1 MRAILQLKPLLTI
14 HLNAKSQSSLKN
26 KITLKNKLNHARII
40 LEFIPSLIYFLIQK
54 VSVLKHLAPLIHIPF
69 KALWLG
75 TALSM
80 FLSLNLNAEEN
91 PTKTEPKSAKGVKNK
106 PKSPVTKVM
115 MTNCDNI
122 KDFNAKQKEVLKAAY
137 QFGSKENLGYEMA
150 GIAWKES
157 CAGTY
162 KINFSDPSAGIYHA
176 YIPSVLKSYGHNNSP
191 FLRNV
196 MGELLIKDDAFAS
209 EVALKELLY
218 WKTRYHDNLKD
229 MIKSYNKG
237 SRWEKNEKANAD
249 AEKYYEEIQDKIR
262 RLKESKIFDSQSSN
276 DQELQKSANSN
287 LDLDP
292 IGNAMPQTLA
302 KTETKETQIEET
314 QTQKS
319 QEMKEAA
326 SEQAIKKPLEKE
338 KDKPMYFAQINSS
351 ADFAPAKKSPKKPAK
366 ASPKRS
372 SKNNISVKNN
382 TKTAS
387 KSKEVCKNCSPG
399 QRNAILANHITLM
412 QEL

>member
-1 MRAILQLKPLLTI
+1 M
-14 HLNAKSQSSLKN
+14 
-26 KITLKNKLNHARII
+26 
-40 LEFIPSLIYFLIQK
+40 
-54 VSVLKHLAPLIHIPF
+54 KHLTPLTHTIF
-69 KALWLG
+69 KALLLG
-75 TALSM
+75 TALSAS
-80 FLSLNLNAEEN
+80 LSLIAAEN

-137 QFGSKENLGYEMA
+137 RFGSKENLGYEMA

-157 CAGTY
+157 CAGVY
-162 KINFSDPSAGIYHA
+162 KINFSDPSAGVYHS

-237 SRWEKNEKANAD
+237 SRWERSEKSNAE
-249 AEKYYEEIQDKIR
+249 AEKYYEEIQDRIR
-262 RLKESKIFDSQSSN
+262 RLKESKIFDSQSNN

-292 IGNAMPQTLA
+292 IGNTMPQTLA
-302 KTETKETQIEET
+302 AQKSQIEKSQTEKT
-314 QTQKS
+314 QTEKS
-319 QEMKEAA
+319 QEMKEAT
-326 SEQAIKKPLEKE
+326 SEQTKSKPEKA
-338 KDKPMYFAQINSS
+338 KDKPMYLAQINST
-351 ADFAPAKKSPKKPAK
+351 DFTPAKKSPKKPAK
-366 ASPKRS
+366 VSQKRSPKKD
-372 SKNNISVKNN
+372 KNNVKSN

-387 KSKEVCKNCSPG
+387 KKQEVCKNCSPG
-399 QRNAILANHITLM
+399 QRNAILANRITLM

>member
-1 MRAILQLKPLLTI
+1 M
-14 HLNAKSQSSLKN
+14 
-26 KITLKNKLNHARII
+26 
-40 LEFIPSLIYFLIQK
+40 
-54 VSVLKHLAPLIHIPF
+54 KHLTPLTHTLF

-75 TALSM
+75 VALSTS
-80 FLSLNLNAEEN
+80 LSLAAAES
-91 PTKTEPKSAKGVKNK
+91 PTKTEPKPAKGVKNK

-115 MTNCDNI
+115 MTNCDNL

-157 CAGTY
+157 CAGVY
-162 KINFSDPSAGIYHA
+162 KINFSDPSAGVYHS
-176 YIPSVLKSYGHNNSP
+176 YIPSVLKSYGHNDSP

-237 SRWEKNEKANAD
+237 SRWEKNEKSNAD
-249 AEKYYEEIQDKIR
+249 AEKYYEEIQDRIR

-302 KTETKETQIEET
+302 AQKSQIEKSQIEET
-314 QTQKS
+314 QAEKS
-319 QEMKEAA
+319 QEMKEAT
-326 SEQAIKKPLEKE
+326 SEQTANKPEKA
-338 KDKPMYFAQINSS
+338 KDKPMYLAQINST
-351 ADFAPAKKSPKKPAK
+351 DFTPAKKSSKKPAK

-372 SKNNISVKNN
+372 SKNNINN
-382 TKTAS
+382 IKSHTKTAS

>member
-1 MRAILQLKPLLTI
+1 M
-14 HLNAKSQSSLKN
+14 
-26 KITLKNKLNHARII
+26 
-40 LEFIPSLIYFLIQK
+40 
-54 VSVLKHLAPLIHIPF
+54 KHLTPLTHTLF

-75 TALSM
+75 VVLSAS
-80 FLSLNLNAEEN
+80 LSLVAAEN
-91 PTKTEPKSAKGVKNK
+91 PTKTDPKPAKGVKNK

-115 MTNCDNI
+115 MTNCDNL

-157 CAGTY
+157 CAGVY
-162 KINFSDPSAGIYHA
+162 KINFSDPSAGVYHS
-176 YIPSVLKSYGHNNSP
+176 YIPSVLKSYGHNDSP

-237 SRWEKNEKANAD
+237 SRWEKNEKSNAD
-249 AEKYYEEIQDKIR
+249 AEKYYEEIQDRIR

-302 KTETKETQIEET
+302 AQKSQIEET
-314 QTQKS
+314 QAEKS
-319 QEMKEAA
+319 QEMKETT
-326 SEQAIKKPLEKE
+326 SEQTTNKPEKA
-338 KDKPMYFAQINSS
+338 KDKPMYLAQISS
-351 ADFAPAKKSPKKPAK
+351 TDFTPAKKSPKKPAK

-387 KSKEVCKNCSPG
+387 KKQEVCKNCSPG

>member
-1 MRAILQLKPLLTI
+1 M
-14 HLNAKSQSSLKN
+14 
-26 KITLKNKLNHARII
+26 
-40 LEFIPSLIYFLIQK
+40 
-54 VSVLKHLAPLIHIPF
+54 KHLTPLTHTLF

-75 TALSM
+75 VALSAS
-80 FLSLNLNAEEN
+80 LSLVAAES
-91 PTKTEPKSAKGVKNK
+91 PTKTEPKPTKGVKNK

-115 MTNCDNI
+115 MTNCDNL
-122 KDFNAKQKEVLKAAY
+122 KDFNAKQKEVLKSAY

-157 CAGTY
+157 CAGVY
-162 KINFSDPSAGIYHA
+162 KINFSDPSAGVYHS
-176 YIPSVLKSYGHNNSP
+176 YIPSVLKSYGHNDSP

-249 AEKYYEEIQDKIR
+249 AEKYYEEIQDRIR

-302 KTETKETQIEET
+302 KTETKETQIEKT
-314 QTQKS
+314 QTQKP
-319 QEMKEAA
+319 QEMKEVA
-326 SEQAIKKPLEKE
+326 SERAIKKPLEKA
-338 KDKPMYFAQINSS
+338 KDKPMYLAQISS
-351 ADFAPAKKSPKKPAK
+351 TDFTPAKKSPKKPAK
-366 ASPKRS
+366 ASPKHS

-387 KSKEVCKNCSPG
+387 KKQEVCKNCSPG

>member
-1 MRAILQLKPLLTI
+1 M
-14 HLNAKSQSSLKN
+14 
-26 KITLKNKLNHARII
+26 
-40 LEFIPSLIYFLIQK
+40 
-54 VSVLKHLAPLIHIPF
+54 KHLTPLTHTLF

-75 TALSM
+75 VALSAS
-80 FLSLNLNAEEN
+80 LSLVAAES
-91 PTKTEPKSAKGVKNK
+91 PTKTEPKPAKGVKNK

-157 CAGTY
+157 CAGVY
-162 KINFSDPSAGIYHA
+162 KINFSDPSAGVYHS
-176 YIPSVLKSYGHNNSP
+176 YIPSVLKSYGHNDSP

-237 SRWEKNEKANAD
+237 SRWERSEKSNAE
-249 AEKYYEEIQDKIR
+249 AEKYYEEIQDRIR

-302 KTETKETQIEET
+302 AQKSQIEKSQIEET
-314 QTQKS
+314 QAEKPR
-319 QEMKEAA
+319 EMKEAT
-326 SEQAIKKPLEKE
+326 SEQITNKPEKA
-338 KDKPMYFAQINSS
+338 KDKPMYLAQINS
-351 ADFAPAKKSPKKPAK
+351 ADFTPAKKSPKKPAK
-366 ASPKRS
+366 ASPKRF
-372 SKNNISVKNN
+372 SKNNISVKSN

-387 KSKEVCKNCSPG
+387 KKQEVCKNCSPG
-399 QRNAILANHITLM
+399 QRNAILANRITLM

>member
-1 MRAILQLKPLLTI
+1 M
-14 HLNAKSQSSLKN
+14 
-26 KITLKNKLNHARII
+26 
-40 LEFIPSLIYFLIQK
+40 
-54 VSVLKHLAPLIHIPF
+54 KHLTPLTHTIF
-69 KALWLG
+69 KALLLG
-75 TALSM
+75 TALSAS
-80 FLSLNLNAEEN
+80 LSLVAAES
-91 PTKTEPKSAKGVKNK
+91 PTKTEPKPAKGVKNK

-122 KDFNAKQKEVLKAAY
+122 KDFNTKQKEVLKFAY

-157 CAGTY
+157 CAGVY
-162 KINFSDPSAGIYHA
+162 KINFSDPSAGVYHS
-176 YIPSVLKSYGHNNSP
+176 YIPSVLKSYGHNDSP

-237 SRWEKNEKANAD
+237 SRWEKNEKSNAD
-249 AEKYYEEIQDKIR
+249 AEKYYEEIQDRIR
-262 RLKESKIFDSQSSN
+262 RLKKSKIFDSQSSN

-302 KTETKETQIEET
+302 QTETKKTQIEKT
-314 QTQKS
+314 QAEKP
-319 QEMKEAA
+319 QEMKEAT
-326 SEQAIKKPLEKE
+326 SKQITNKLEKA
-338 KDKPMYFAQINSS
+338 KDKPMYLAQISS
-351 ADFAPAKKSPKKPAK
+351 ADFTPAKKSPKKPAK
-366 ASPKRS
+366 VSPKRS
-372 SKNNISVKNN
+372 SKNNTKSHA
-382 TKTAS
+382 KTAS
-387 KSKEVCKNCSPG
+387 KNSKKQEVCKNCSPG

>member
-1 MRAILQLKPLLTI
+1 M
-14 HLNAKSQSSLKN
+14 
-26 KITLKNKLNHARII
+26 
-40 LEFIPSLIYFLIQK
+40 
-54 VSVLKHLAPLIHIPF
+54 KHLTPLTHTLF

-75 TALSM
+75 AALSTS
-80 FLSLNLNAEEN
+80 LSLVAAES
-91 PTKTEPKSAKGVKNK
+91 PTKTEPKPAKGVKNK

-115 MTNCDNI
+115 MTNCDNL

-157 CAGTY
+157 CAGVY
-162 KINFSDPSAGIYHA
+162 KINFSDPSAGVYHS
-176 YIPSVLKSYGHNNSP
+176 YIPSVLKSYGHNDSP

-237 SRWEKNEKANAD
+237 SRWEKNEKSNAD

-302 KTETKETQIEET
+302 AQKSQIEKSQIGKSQIGKSQIEET
-314 QTQKS
+314 QAEKP
-319 QEMKEAA
+319 QEMKEAT
-326 SEQAIKKPLEKE
+326 SEQTANKPEKA
-338 KDKPMYFAQINSS
+338 KDKPMYLAQINS
-351 ADFAPAKKSPKKPAK
+351 ADFAPAKKRSQKPAK

-387 KSKEVCKNCSPG
+387 KNSKNKEVCKNCSPG

>member
-1 MRAILQLKPLLTI
+1 M
-14 HLNAKSQSSLKN
+14 
-26 KITLKNKLNHARII
+26 
-40 LEFIPSLIYFLIQK
+40 
-54 VSVLKHLAPLIHIPF
+54 KHLTPLTHTLF
-69 KALWLG
+69 KALLLG
-75 TALSM
+75 TALSAS
-80 FLSLNLNAEEN
+80 LSLAATES
-91 PTKTEPKSAKGVKNK
+91 PTKTEPKPAKGVKNK

-115 MTNCDNI
+115 MTNCDNL

-157 CAGTY
+157 CAGVY
-162 KINFSDPSAGIYHA
+162 KINFSDPSAGVYHS
-176 YIPSVLKSYGHNNSP
+176 YIPSVLKSYGHNDSP

-209 EVALKELLY
+209 QVALKELLY

-237 SRWEKNEKANAD
+237 SRWERSEKSNAE
-249 AEKYYEEIQDKIR
+249 AEKYYEEIQDRIR

-302 KTETKETQIEET
+302 TQKSQIEKSQIEET
-314 QTQKS
+314 QAEKS
-319 QEMKEAA
+319 QEMKEAT
-326 SEQAIKKPLEKE
+326 SEQTANKPEKA
-338 KDKPMYFAQINSS
+338 KDKPMYLAQINST
-351 ADFAPAKKSPKKPAK
+351 DFTTAKKSPKKPAK
-366 ASPKRS
+366 VSPKRS
-372 SKNNISVKNN
+372 SKNNTKSHA
-382 TKTAS
+382 KTAS
-387 KSKEVCKNCSPG
+387 KKQEMCKNCSPG

>member
-1 MRAILQLKPLLTI
+1 M
-14 HLNAKSQSSLKN
+14 
-26 KITLKNKLNHARII
+26 
-40 LEFIPSLIYFLIQK
+40 
-54 VSVLKHLAPLIHIPF
+54 KHLTPLTHTIF
-69 KALWLG
+69 KALLLG
-75 TALSM
+75 TALSAS
-80 FLSLNLNAEEN
+80 LSLVAAES
-91 PTKTEPKSAKGVKNK
+91 PTKTEPKPAKGVKNK
-106 PKSPVTKVM
+106 PKSPITKVM

-150 GIAWKES
+150 SIAWKES
-157 CAGTY
+157 CAGVY
-162 KINFSDPSAGIYHA
+162 KINFSDPSAGIYHS

-209 EVALKELLY
+209 QVALKELLY

-237 SRWEKNEKANAD
+237 SRWEKNEKSNAD
-249 AEKYYEEIQDKIR
+249 AEKYYEEIQDRIR

-314 QTQKS
+314 QAEKPR
-319 QEMKEAA
+319 EMKEAT
-326 SEQAIKKPLEKE
+326 SEQITNKLEKA
-338 KDKPMYFAQINSS
+338 KDKPMYLAQINS
-351 ADFAPAKKSPKKPAK
+351 ADFTPAKKSSKKPAK

-387 KSKEVCKNCSPG
+387 KKQEVCKNCSPG

>member
-1 MRAILQLKPLLTI
+1 M
-14 HLNAKSQSSLKN
+14 
-26 KITLKNKLNHARII
+26 
-40 LEFIPSLIYFLIQK
+40 
-54 VSVLKHLAPLIHIPF
+54 KHLAPLIHIPF

-75 TALSM
+75 AALSAS
-80 FLSLNLNAEEN
+80 LSLVAAEN
-91 PTKTEPKSAKGVKNK
+91 PTKTEPKPAKGVKNK

-115 MTNCDNI
+115 MTNCDNL

-302 KTETKETQIEET
+302 KTETKETQIEES
-314 QTQKS
+314 QTQKP

-326 SEQAIKKPLEKE
+326 SERAINKPLEKE
-338 KDKPMYFAQINSS
+338 KDKPMYFDQINN

-372 SKNNISVKNN
+372 PKNNMKNNKSNAKTTSKN
-382 TKTAS
+382 
-387 KSKEVCKNCSPG
+387 KEVCKNCSPG

>member
-1 MRAILQLKPLLTI
+1 HLTPLT
-14 HLNAKSQSSLKN
+14 H
-26 KITLKNKLNHARII
+26 TL
-40 LEFIPSLIYFLIQK
+40 
-54 VSVLKHLAPLIHIPF
+54 F

-75 TALSM
+75 VALSAS
-80 FLSLNLNAEEN
+80 LSLVAAEN
-91 PTKTEPKSAKGVKNK
+91 PTKTEPKPAKGVKNK

-115 MTNCDNI
+115 MTNCDNL

-157 CAGTY
+157 CAGVY
-162 KINFSDPSAGIYHA
+162 KINFSDPSAGVYHS
-176 YIPSVLKSYGHNNSP
+176 YIPSVLKSYGHNDSP

-237 SRWEKNEKANAD
+237 SRWEKNEKSNAD
-249 AEKYYEEIQDKIR
+249 AEKYYEEIQDRIR

-302 KTETKETQIEET
+302 KTETKETQIEKT

-319 QEMKEAA
+319 QEMKETT
-326 SEQAIKKPLEKE
+326 SEQITNKPEKE

-351 ADFAPAKKSPKKPAK
+351 DFTPAKKSPKKPAK
-366 ASPKRS
+366 VSPKRS
-372 SKNNISVKNN
+372 SKNNINNVKSNA
-382 TKTAS
+382 KTAS

>member
-1 MRAILQLKPLLTI
+1 M
-14 HLNAKSQSSLKN
+14 
-26 KITLKNKLNHARII
+26 
-40 LEFIPSLIYFLIQK
+40 
-54 VSVLKHLAPLIHIPF
+54 KHLTPLTHTLF

-75 TALSM
+75 VALSAS
-80 FLSLNLNAEEN
+80 LSLVAAEN
-91 PTKTEPKSAKGVKNK
+91 PTKTEPKPAKGVKNK

-115 MTNCDNI
+115 MTNCDNL

-157 CAGTY
+157 CAGVY
-162 KINFSDPSAGIYHA
+162 KINFSDPSAGVYHS
-176 YIPSVLKSYGHNNSP
+176 YIPSVLKSYGHNDSP

-209 EVALKELLY
+209 QVALKELLY

-237 SRWEKNEKANAD
+237 SRWEKNEKSNAE
-249 AEKYYEEIQDKIR
+249 AEKYYEEIQDRIR

-302 KTETKETQIEET
+302 TKKTQIEET
-314 QTQKS
+314 QVEKSQTQKS
-319 QEMKEAA
+319 QEMKETT
-326 SEQAIKKPLEKE
+326 SEQTANKPEKA
-338 KDKPMYFAQINSS
+338 KDKPMYLAQINN
-351 ADFAPAKKSPKKPAK
+351 ADFTPAKKRSQKPAK

-372 SKNNISVKNN
+372 SKNNINNVKSH

-387 KSKEVCKNCSPG
+387 KNSKNKEVCKNCSPG

>member
-1 MRAILQLKPLLTI
+1 M
-14 HLNAKSQSSLKN
+14 
-26 KITLKNKLNHARII
+26 
-40 LEFIPSLIYFLIQK
+40 
-54 VSVLKHLAPLIHIPF
+54 KHLTPLTHTLF

-75 TALSM
+75 AALNAS
-80 FLSLNLNAEEN
+80 LSLVAAES
-91 PTKTEPKSAKGVKNK
+91 PAKTEPKPAKGVKNK

-115 MTNCDNI
+115 MTNCDSI
-122 KDFNAKQKEVLKAAY
+122 KDFNAKQKEVLKFAY

-157 CAGTY
+157 CAGVY
-162 KINFSDPSAGIYHA
+162 KINFSDPSAGVYHS
-176 YIPSVLKSYGHNNSP
+176 YIPSVLKSYGHNDSP

-237 SRWEKNEKANAD
+237 SRWERSEKSNAE
-249 AEKYYEEIQDKIR
+249 AEKYYEEIQDRIR

-302 KTETKETQIEET
+302 A
-314 QTQKS
+314 QKS
-319 QEMKEAA
+319 QIEKSQIEKTQAEKPREMKEAT
-326 SEQAIKKPLEKE
+326 SEQTANKPEKA
-338 KDKPMYFAQINSS
+338 KDKPMYLAQINST
-351 ADFAPAKKSPKKPAK
+351 DFTPAKKSPKKPAK

-372 SKNNISVKNN
+372 SKNNINN
-382 TKTAS
+382 IKSHAKTAS
-387 KSKEVCKNCSPG
+387 KNSKKQEVCKNCSPG

>member
-1 MRAILQLKPLLTI
+1 M
-14 HLNAKSQSSLKN
+14 
-26 KITLKNKLNHARII
+26 
-40 LEFIPSLIYFLIQK
+40 
-54 VSVLKHLAPLIHIPF
+54 KHLTPLTHTIF
-69 KALWLG
+69 KALLLG
-75 TALSM
+75 TALSAS
-80 FLSLNLNAEEN
+80 LSLVAAES

-157 CAGTY
+157 CAGVY
-162 KINFSDPSAGIYHA
+162 KINFSDPSAGVYHS
-176 YIPSVLKSYGHNNSP
+176 YIPSVLKSYGHNDSP

-237 SRWEKNEKANAD
+237 SRWEKNEKSNAD
-249 AEKYYEEIQDKIR
+249 AEKYYEEIQDRIR

-302 KTETKETQIEET
+302 AQKSQIEKSQIEET
-314 QTQKS
+314 QAEKPR
-319 QEMKEAA
+319 EMKEAT
-326 SEQAIKKPLEKE
+326 SEQITNKPEKA
-338 KDKPMYFAQINSS
+338 KDKPMYLAQINS
-351 ADFAPAKKSPKKPAK
+351 ADFTPAKKSPKKPARV
-366 ASPKRS
+366 SQKRS

-387 KSKEVCKNCSPG
+387 KNSKNKEMCKNCSPG

>member
-1 MRAILQLKPLLTI
+1 MTPLT
-14 HLNAKSQSSLKN
+14 H
-26 KITLKNKLNHARII
+26 TL
-40 LEFIPSLIYFLIQK
+40 
-54 VSVLKHLAPLIHIPF
+54 F

-75 TALSM
+75 AALNAS
-80 FLSLNLNAEEN
+80 LSLVAAES
-91 PTKTEPKSAKGVKNK
+91 PTKTEPKPAKGVKNK

-115 MTNCDNI
+115 MTNCDNL

-157 CAGTY
+157 CAGVY
-162 KINFSDPSAGIYHA
+162 KINFSDPSAGVYRS
-176 YIPSVLKSYGHNNSP
+176 YIPSVLKSYGHNDSP

-237 SRWEKNEKANAD
+237 SRWEKNEKSNAD
-249 AEKYYEEIQDKIR
+249 AEKYYEEIQDRIR

-302 KTETKETQIEET
+302 AQKSQIEKSQTEKT
-314 QTQKS
+314 QAEKP
-319 QEMKEAA
+319 QEMKEAT
-326 SEQAIKKPLEKE
+326 SEQTKSKPEKA
-338 KDKPMYFAQINSS
+338 KDKPMYLAQINS
-351 ADFAPAKKSPKKPAK
+351 ADFTPAKKSPKKPAK

-372 SKNNISVKNN
+372 SKNNTKSHA
-382 TKTAS
+382 KTAS
-387 KSKEVCKNCSPG
+387 KNSKKQEVCKNCSPG

>member
-1 MRAILQLKPLLTI
+1 M
-14 HLNAKSQSSLKN
+14 
-26 KITLKNKLNHARII
+26 
-40 LEFIPSLIYFLIQK
+40 
-54 VSVLKHLAPLIHIPF
+54 KHLTPLTHTIF
-69 KALWLG
+69 KALLLS
-75 TALSM
+75 TALSAS
-80 FLSLNLNAEEN
+80 LSLAAAES
-91 PTKTEPKSAKGVKNK
+91 PTKTEPKPAKGVKNK

-115 MTNCDNI
+115 MTNCDNL

-157 CAGTY
+157 CAGVY
-162 KINFSDPSAGIYHA
+162 KINFSDPSAGVYHS
-176 YIPSVLKSYGHNNSP
+176 YIPSVLKSYGHNDSP

-237 SRWEKNEKANAD
+237 SRWEKNEKSNAD
-249 AEKYYEEIQDKIR
+249 AEKYYEEIQDRIR

-302 KTETKETQIEET
+302 AQKSQIEKSQIEKSQIEKSQIEET
-314 QTQKS
+314 QAEKP
-319 QEMKEAA
+319 QEMKEAT
-326 SEQAIKKPLEKE
+326 SEQITNKPEKA
-338 KDKPMYFAQINSS
+338 KDKPMYLAQINS
-351 ADFAPAKKSPKKPAK
+351 ADFTPAKKSPKKPAK
-366 ASPKRS
+366 VSQKRS
-372 SKNNISVKNN
+372 FKNNVKNNTKSN

-387 KSKEVCKNCSPG
+387 KKQEVCKNCSLG

>member
-1 MRAILQLKPLLTI
+1 M
-14 HLNAKSQSSLKN
+14 
-26 KITLKNKLNHARII
+26 
-40 LEFIPSLIYFLIQK
+40 
-54 VSVLKHLAPLIHIPF
+54 KHLTPLTHTLF

-75 TALSM
+75 TALSTS
-80 FLSLNLNAEEN
+80 LSLAATES
-91 PTKTEPKSAKGVKNK
+91 PTKTEPKPAKGVKNK

-115 MTNCDNI
+115 MTNCDNL

-237 SRWEKNEKANAD
+237 SRWEKNEKSNAE
-249 AEKYYEEIQDKIR
+249 AEKYYEEIQDRIR

-302 KTETKETQIEET
+302 TQKSQIEKSQIEET
-314 QTQKS
+314 QAEKP
-319 QEMKEAA
+319 QEMKEAT
-326 SEQAIKKPLEKE
+326 SEQITNKPEKA
-338 KDKPMYFAQINSS
+338 KDKPMYFAQINN
-351 ADFAPAKKSPKKPAK
+351 ADFVPAKKSPKKPAK

-372 SKNNISVKNN
+372 SKNNIKNNVKNN

-387 KSKEVCKNCSPG
+387 KKQEVCKNCSPG

>member
-1 MRAILQLKPLLTI
+1 M
-14 HLNAKSQSSLKN
+14 
-26 KITLKNKLNHARII
+26 
-40 LEFIPSLIYFLIQK
+40 
-54 VSVLKHLAPLIHIPF
+54 KHLTPLTHTIF
-69 KALWLG
+69 KALLLG
-75 TALSM
+75 TALSAS
-80 FLSLNLNAEEN
+80 LSLAAAES
-91 PTKTEPKSAKGVKNK
+91 PTKTEPKPAKGVKNK

-115 MTNCDNI
+115 MTNCDNL
-122 KDFNAKQKEVLKAAY
+122 KDFNDKQKEVLKAAY

-157 CAGTY
+157 CAGVY
-162 KINFSDPSAGIYHA
+162 KINFSDPSAGVYHS
-176 YIPSVLKSYGHNNSP
+176 YIPSVLKSYGHNDSP

-237 SRWEKNEKANAD
+237 SRWEKNEKSNAD
-249 AEKYYEEIQDKIR
+249 AEKYYEEIQDRIR

-292 IGNAMPQTLA
+292 IGNTMPQTLA
-302 KTETKETQIEET
+302 TQKSQIEKSQIEET
-314 QTQKS
+314 QAEKS
-319 QEMKEAA
+319 QEMKEAT
-326 SEQAIKKPLEKE
+326 SEQTKSKPEKA
-338 KDKPMYFAQINSS
+338 KDKPMYLAQINST
-351 ADFAPAKKSPKKPAK
+351 DFTTAKKSPKKPAK
-366 ASPKRS
+366 VSPKRS
-372 SKNNISVKNN
+372 SKNNTKSHA
-382 TKTAS
+382 KTAS
-387 KSKEVCKNCSPG
+387 KNSKNKEMCKNCSPG

>member
-1 MRAILQLKPLLTI
+1 M
-14 HLNAKSQSSLKN
+14 
-26 KITLKNKLNHARII
+26 
-40 LEFIPSLIYFLIQK
+40 
-54 VSVLKHLAPLIHIPF
+54 KHLAPLIHIPF

-75 TALSM
+75 AALSAS
-80 FLSLNLNAEEN
+80 LSLVAAEN
-91 PTKTEPKSAKGVKNK
+91 PTKTEPKPAKGVKNK

-115 MTNCDNI
+115 MTNCDNL

-176 YIPSVLKSYGHNNSP
+176 YIPSVLKSYGHNDSP

-237 SRWEKNEKANAD
+237 SRWERSEKSNAE
-249 AEKYYEEIQDKIR
+249 AEKYYEEIQDRIR

-292 IGNAMPQTLA
+292 VGNAMPQTLA
-302 KTETKETQIEET
+302 KTEAKETQTEEI
-314 QTQKS
+314 QAEKS
-319 QEMKEAA
+319 QEMKEAT
-326 SEQAIKKPLEKE
+326 SEQTTSKPEKA
-338 KDKPMYFAQINSS
+338 KDKPMYLAQINS
-351 ADFAPAKKSPKKPAK
+351 ADFVPAKKSPQKPAK
-366 ASPKRS
+366 VSQKRSPKNN
-372 SKNNISVKNN
+372 KNNIKSN

-387 KSKEVCKNCSPG
+387 KKQEVCKNCSPG

>member
-1 MRAILQLKPLLTI
+1 M
-14 HLNAKSQSSLKN
+14 
-26 KITLKNKLNHARII
+26 
-40 LEFIPSLIYFLIQK
+40 
-54 VSVLKHLAPLIHIPF
+54 KHLTPLTHTLF

-75 TALSM
+75 VALSAS
-80 FLSLNLNAEEN
+80 LSLVAAEN
-91 PTKTEPKSAKGVKNK
+91 PTKTEPKPAKGVKNK

-157 CAGTY
+157 CAGVY
-162 KINFSDPSAGIYHA
+162 KINFSDPSAGVYHS
-176 YIPSVLKSYGHNNSP
+176 YIPSVLKSYGHNDSP

-209 EVALKELLY
+209 QVALKELLY

-237 SRWEKNEKANAD
+237 SRWEKNEKSNAD
-249 AEKYYEEIQDKIR
+249 AEKYYEEIQDRIR

-302 KTETKETQIEET
+302 AQKSQIEKSQIEET
-314 QTQKS
+314 QAEKP
-319 QEMKEAA
+319 QEMKEAT
-326 SEQAIKKPLEKE
+326 SEQTTSKPEKA
-338 KDKPMYFAQINSS
+338 KDKPMYLAQINS
-351 ADFAPAKKSPKKPAK
+351 ADFTPAKKRSQKPAK

>member
-1 MRAILQLKPLLTI
+1 
-14 HLNAKSQSSLKN
+14 
-26 KITLKNKLNHARII
+26 
-40 LEFIPSLIYFLIQK
+40 
-54 VSVLKHLAPLIHIPF
+54 
-69 KALWLG
+69 
-75 TALSM
+75 
-80 FLSLNLNAEEN
+80 
-91 PTKTEPKSAKGVKNK
+91 
-106 PKSPVTKVM
+106 M
-115 MTNCDNI
+115 MTNCDNL

-237 SRWEKNEKANAD
+237 SRWEKNEKSNAD
-249 AEKYYEEIQDKIR
+249 AEKYYEEIQDRIR

-302 KTETKETQIEET
+302 
-314 QTQKS
+314 TQKS
-319 QEMKEAA
+319 QIEKSQTEETQAEKPREMKEAT
-326 SEQAIKKPLEKE
+326 SEQTANKPEKA
-338 KDKPMYFAQINSS
+338 KDKPMYLAQINS
-351 ADFAPAKKSPKKPAK
+351 ADFTPAKKSPKKPAK
-366 ASPKRS
+366 ANPKRS

-387 KSKEVCKNCSPG
+387 KKQEVCKNCSPG

>member
-1 MRAILQLKPLLTI
+1 M
-14 HLNAKSQSSLKN
+14 
-26 KITLKNKLNHARII
+26 
-40 LEFIPSLIYFLIQK
+40 
-54 VSVLKHLAPLIHIPF
+54 KHLTPLTHTIF
-69 KALWLG
+69 KALLLG
-75 TALSM
+75 TALSTS
-80 FLSLNLNAEEN
+80 LSLVAEES
-91 PTKTEPKSAKGVKNK
+91 PTKTEPKPAKGVKNK
-106 PKSPVTKVM
+106 PKSPITKVM
-115 MTNCDNI
+115 MTNCDNL
-122 KDFNAKQKEVLKAAY
+122 KDFNAKQKEVLKSAY

-157 CAGTY
+157 CAGVY
-162 KINFSDPSAGIYHA
+162 KINFSDPSAGVYHS

-218 WKTRYHDNLKD
+218 WKTRYHDNLKN

-237 SRWEKNEKANAD
+237 SRWERSEKSNAE

-302 KTETKETQIEET
+302 AQKSQIEKSQTE
-314 QTQKS
+314 QTQAEKS

-326 SEQAIKKPLEKE
+326 SEQTTSKPEKA
-338 KDKPMYFAQINSS
+338 KDKPMYLAQINN
-351 ADFAPAKKSPKKPAK
+351 ADFTPAKKSPKKPARMSQK
-366 ASPKRS
+366 RSPKNN
-372 SKNNISVKNN
+372 KNNVKSS

-387 KSKEVCKNCSPG
+387 KKQEVCKNCSPG

>member
-1 MRAILQLKPLLTI
+1 M
-14 HLNAKSQSSLKN
+14 
-26 KITLKNKLNHARII
+26 
-40 LEFIPSLIYFLIQK
+40 
-54 VSVLKHLAPLIHIPF
+54 KHLTPLTHTLF
-69 KALWLG
+69 KALLLG
-75 TALSM
+75 AALSAS
-80 FLSLNLNAEEN
+80 LSLVAAEN
-91 PTKTEPKSAKGVKNK
+91 PTKTEPKPAKGVKNK

-115 MTNCDNI
+115 MTNCDNL

-157 CAGTY
+157 CAGVY
-162 KINFSDPSAGIYHA
+162 KINFSDPSAGVYHS
-176 YIPSVLKSYGHNNSP
+176 YIPSVLKSYGHNDSP

-237 SRWEKNEKANAD
+237 SRWEKNEKSNAD
-249 AEKYYEEIQDKIR
+249 AEKYYEEIQDRIR

-302 KTETKETQIEET
+302 AQKSQIEKSQTEET
-314 QTQKS
+314 QAEKS
-319 QEMKEAA
+319 QEMKEAT
-326 SEQAIKKPLEKE
+326 SEQTKSKPEKA
-338 KDKPMYFAQINSS
+338 KDKPMYLAQINS
-351 ADFAPAKKSPKKPAK
+351 ADFTPAKKSPKKPAK

-372 SKNNISVKNN
+372 SKNNIKNNVKSN

-387 KSKEVCKNCSPG
+387 KKQEVCKNCSPG

>member
-1 MRAILQLKPLLTI
+1 M
-14 HLNAKSQSSLKN
+14 
-26 KITLKNKLNHARII
+26 
-40 LEFIPSLIYFLIQK
+40 
-54 VSVLKHLAPLIHIPF
+54 KHLTPLTHTIF
-69 KALWLG
+69 KALLLG
-75 TALSM
+75 TALSAS
-80 FLSLNLNAEEN
+80 LSLAATES

-106 PKSPVTKVM
+106 LKSPVTKVM

-157 CAGTY
+157 CAGVY
-162 KINFSDPSAGIYHA
+162 KINFSDPSAGVYHS
-176 YIPSVLKSYGHNNSP
+176 YIPSVLKSYGHNDSP

-237 SRWEKNEKANAD
+237 SRWEKNEKSNAD
-249 AEKYYEEIQDKIR
+249 AEKYYEDIQDRIR

-302 KTETKETQIEET
+302 KTEAKETQTE
-314 QTQKS
+314 QTQAEKS
-319 QEMKEAA
+319 QEMKEAT
-326 SEQAIKKPLEKE
+326 SEQTTSKPEKA
-338 KDKPMYFAQINSS
+338 KDKPMYLAQINSTDS
-351 ADFAPAKKSPKKPAK
+351 TPAKKSPKKPARM
-366 ASPKRS
+366 SQKRP
-372 SKNNISVKNN
+372 KNNKNNAKSN

-387 KSKEVCKNCSPG
+387 KKQEVCKNCSPG

>member
-1 MRAILQLKPLLTI
+1 M
-14 HLNAKSQSSLKN
+14 
-26 KITLKNKLNHARII
+26 
-40 LEFIPSLIYFLIQK
+40 
-54 VSVLKHLAPLIHIPF
+54 KHLTPLTHTLF

-75 TALSM
+75 TVLSAS
-80 FLSLNLNAEEN
+80 LSLVAAES
-91 PTKTEPKSAKGVKNK
+91 PTKTEPKPAKGVKNK

-115 MTNCDNI
+115 MTNCDNL

-157 CAGTY
+157 CAGVY
-162 KINFSDPSAGIYHA
+162 KINFSDPSAGVYHS
-176 YIPSVLKSYGHNNSP
+176 YIPSVLKSYGHNDSP

-229 MIKSYNKG
+229 MIESYNKG
-237 SRWEKNEKANAD
+237 SRWEKNEKSNAD
-249 AEKYYEEIQDKIR
+249 AEKYYEEIQDRIR

-302 KTETKETQIEET
+302 AQKSQTEKTQAE
-314 QTQKS
+314 KS
-319 QEMKEAA
+319 QEMKEAT
-326 SEQAIKKPLEKE
+326 SEQTTSKPEKA
-338 KDKPMYFAQINSS
+338 KDKPMYFAQINS
-351 ADFAPAKKSPKKPAK
+351 ADFTPAKKRSQKPAK

-387 KSKEVCKNCSPG
+387 KKQEVCKNCSPG

>member
-1 MRAILQLKPLLTI
+1 M
-14 HLNAKSQSSLKN
+14 
-26 KITLKNKLNHARII
+26 
-40 LEFIPSLIYFLIQK
+40 
-54 VSVLKHLAPLIHIPF
+54 KHLTPLTHTIF

-75 TALSM
+75 AALNAS
-80 FLSLNLNAEEN
+80 LSLAAAES
-91 PTKTEPKSAKGVKNK
+91 PTKTESKPAKGVKNK

-122 KDFNAKQKEVLKAAY
+122 KDFNAKQKEVLKSAY

-157 CAGTY
+157 CAGVY
-162 KINFSDPSAGIYHA
+162 KINFSDPSAGVYHS
-176 YIPSVLKSYGHNNSP
+176 YIPSVLKSYGHNDSP

-196 MGELLIKDDAFAS
+196 MGKLLIKDDAFAS

-237 SRWEKNEKANAD
+237 SRWEKNEKSNAD
-249 AEKYYEEIQDKIR
+249 AEKYYEEIQDRIR

-302 KTETKETQIEET
+302 AQKSQIEKSQTEET
-314 QTQKS
+314 QAEKS
-319 QEMKEAA
+319 QEMKEAT
-326 SEQAIKKPLEKE
+326 SEQTANKPEKA
-338 KDKPMYFAQINSS
+338 KDKPMYLAQISS
-351 ADFAPAKKSPKKPAK
+351 ADFTPAKKSPKKPAK
-366 ASPKRS
+366 ANPKRS
-372 SKNNISVKNN
+372 PKNNIKNN
-382 TKTAS
+382 VKSNAKTAS
-387 KSKEVCKNCSPG
+387 KNSKNKEVCKNCSPG

>member
-1 MRAILQLKPLLTI
+1 M
-14 HLNAKSQSSLKN
+14 
-26 KITLKNKLNHARII
+26 
-40 LEFIPSLIYFLIQK
+40 
-54 VSVLKHLAPLIHIPF
+54 KHLTPLTHTLF

-75 TALSM
+75 ATLSAS
-80 FLSLNLNAEEN
+80 LSLVAAES
-91 PTKTEPKSAKGVKNK
+91 PAKTEPKSAKGVKNK

-115 MTNCDNI
+115 MTNCDNL

-157 CAGTY
+157 CAGVY
-162 KINFSDPSAGIYHA
+162 KINFSDPSAGVYHS
-176 YIPSVLKSYGHNNSP
+176 YIPSVLKSYGHNDSP

-237 SRWEKNEKANAD
+237 SRWEKNEKSNAD
-249 AEKYYEEIQDKIR
+249 AEKYYEEIQDRIR

-302 KTETKETQIEET
+302 QTETKKTQVEKT
-314 QTQKS
+314 QAEKS
-319 QEMKEAA
+319 QEMKEAT
-326 SEQAIKKPLEKE
+326 SEQTKSKPEKA
-338 KDKPMYFAQINSS
+338 KDKPMYFAQINS
-351 ADFAPAKKSPKKPAK
+351 ADFTPAKKSSKKPAK

-372 SKNNISVKNN
+372 SKNNINN
-382 TKTAS
+382 IKSYTKTAS
-387 KSKEVCKNCSPG
+387 KNSKKQEVCKNCSPG

>member
-1 MRAILQLKPLLTI
+1 M
-14 HLNAKSQSSLKN
+14 
-26 KITLKNKLNHARII
+26 
-40 LEFIPSLIYFLIQK
+40 
-54 VSVLKHLAPLIHIPF
+54 SVLKHLAPLIHIPF

-75 TALSM
+75 VALSM

-115 MTNCDNI
+115 MTNCDNL

-249 AEKYYEEIQDKIR
+249 AEKYYEEIQDRIR

-302 KTETKETQIEET
+302 QTETKETQIEEN

-319 QEMKEAA
+319 QEMKETT
-326 SEQAIKKPLEKE
+326 SEQITNKPEKA
-338 KDKPMYFAQINSS
+338 KDKPMYFAQINN

>member
-1 MRAILQLKPLLTI
+1 M
-14 HLNAKSQSSLKN
+14 
-26 KITLKNKLNHARII
+26 
-40 LEFIPSLIYFLIQK
+40 
-54 VSVLKHLAPLIHIPF
+54 KHLTPLTHTLF

-75 TALSM
+75 TVLSAS
-80 FLSLNLNAEEN
+80 LSLVAAES
-91 PTKTEPKSAKGVKNK
+91 PTKTEPKPAKGVKNK

-122 KDFNAKQKEVLKAAY
+122 KDFNAKQKEVLKSAY

-150 GIAWKES
+150 SIAWKES
-157 CAGTY
+157 CAGVY
-162 KINFSDPSAGIYHA
+162 KINFSDPSAGVYHS
-176 YIPSVLKSYGHNNSP
+176 YIPSVLKSYGHNDSP

-209 EVALKELLY
+209 QVALKELLY

-237 SRWEKNEKANAD
+237 SRWEKNEKSNAD

-262 RLKESKIFDSQSSN
+262 RLKESKIFDSQSNN

-302 KTETKETQIEET
+302 AQKSQIEKSQTEET
-314 QTQKS
+314 QAEKPR
-319 QEMKEAA
+319 EMKEAI
-326 SEQAIKKPLEKE
+326 SEQTASKPEKA
-338 KDKPMYFAQINSS
+338 KDKPMYFAQINS
-351 ADFAPAKKSPKKPAK
+351 ADFTPAKKSPKKPAK
-366 ASPKRS
+366 VIQKRS
-372 SKNNISVKNN
+372 SKNNIKNNVKNN
-382 TKTAS
+382 AKTAS
-387 KSKEVCKNCSPG
+387 KKQEVCKNCSPG

>member
-1 MRAILQLKPLLTI
+1 M
-14 HLNAKSQSSLKN
+14 
-26 KITLKNKLNHARII
+26 
-40 LEFIPSLIYFLIQK
+40 
-54 VSVLKHLAPLIHIPF
+54 KHLTPLTHTLF

-75 TALSM
+75 AALSAS
-80 FLSLNLNAEEN
+80 LSLVAAES

-115 MTNCDNI
+115 MTDCDNL

-157 CAGTY
+157 CAGVY
-162 KINFSDPSAGIYHA
+162 KINFSDPSAGVYHS
-176 YIPSVLKSYGHNNSP
+176 YIPSVLKSYGHNDSP

-237 SRWEKNEKANAD
+237 SRWEKNEKSNAD
-249 AEKYYEEIQDKIR
+249 AEKYYEEIQDRIR

-302 KTETKETQIEET
+302 AQKSQIEKSQTEKT
-314 QTQKS
+314 QAEKS
-319 QEMKEAA
+319 QEMKEAT
-326 SEQAIKKPLEKE
+326 SEQTKSKPEKA
-338 KDKPMYFAQINSS
+338 KDKPMYFAQISS
-351 ADFAPAKKSPKKPAK
+351 ADFTPAKKSPKKPAK
-366 ASPKRS
+366 VSPKRS
-372 SKNNISVKNN
+372 SKNNTKSNA
-382 TKTAS
+382 KTAS
-387 KSKEVCKNCSPG
+387 KNSKNKEVCKNCSPG
-399 QRNAILANHITLM
+399 QRNAILANRITLM

>member
-1 MRAILQLKPLLTI
+1 M
-14 HLNAKSQSSLKN
+14 
-26 KITLKNKLNHARII
+26 
-40 LEFIPSLIYFLIQK
+40 
-54 VSVLKHLAPLIHIPF
+54 KHLTPLTHTLF
-69 KALWLG
+69 KALFLG
-75 TALSM
+75 TALSAS
-80 FLSLNLNAEEN
+80 LSLAATES
-91 PTKTEPKSAKGVKNK
+91 PTKTEPKPAKGVKNK

-157 CAGTY
+157 CAGVY
-162 KINFSDPSAGIYHA
+162 KINFSDPSAGVYHS
-176 YIPSVLKSYGHNNSP
+176 YIPSVLKSYGHNDSP

-237 SRWEKNEKANAD
+237 SRWEKNEKSNAD
-249 AEKYYEEIQDKIR
+249 AEKYYEEIQDRIR
-262 RLKESKIFDSQSSN
+262 RLKESKIFDSYSN
-276 DQELQKSANSN
+276 NEEALQKSANSN

-302 KTETKETQIEET
+302 AQKSQIEKSQIEKSQTEET
-314 QTQKS
+314 QAEKS
-319 QEMKEAA
+319 QEMKEAT
-326 SEQAIKKPLEKE
+326 SEQITSKPEKA
-338 KDKPMYFAQINSS
+338 KDKPMYLAQISS
-351 ADFAPAKKSPKKPAK
+351 ADFTPAKKSPKKPAK
-366 ASPKRS
+366 VSPKRS
-372 SKNNISVKNN
+372 SKNNINN
-382 TKTAS
+382 IKSHAKTAS
-387 KSKEVCKNCSPG
+387 KNSKKQEVCKNCSPG

>member
-1 MRAILQLKPLLTI
+1 M
-14 HLNAKSQSSLKN
+14 
-26 KITLKNKLNHARII
+26 
-40 LEFIPSLIYFLIQK
+40 
-54 VSVLKHLAPLIHIPF
+54 KHLTPLTHTLF

-75 TALSM
+75 AALSAS
-80 FLSLNLNAEEN
+80 LSLVAAES
-91 PTKTEPKSAKGVKNK
+91 PTKTEPKPAKGVKNK

-115 MTNCDNI
+115 MTNCDNL

-157 CAGTY
+157 CAGVY
-162 KINFSDPSAGIYHA
+162 KINFSDPSAGVYHS
-176 YIPSVLKSYGHNNSP
+176 YIPSVLKSYGHNDSP

-237 SRWEKNEKANAD
+237 SRWEKNEKSNAD
-249 AEKYYEEIQDKIR
+249 AEKYYEEIQDRIR

-302 KTETKETQIEET
+302 AQKSQTEKS
-314 QTQKS
+314 QTEKS
-319 QEMKEAA
+319 QEMKEAT
-326 SEQAIKKPLEKE
+326 SEQITNKPEKA
-338 KDKPMYFAQINSS
+338 KDKPMYLAQISS
-351 ADFAPAKKSPKKPAK
+351 TDFTPAKKSPKKPAK
-366 ASPKRS
+366 ANPKRS
-372 SKNNISVKNN
+372 SKNNISVKSN

-387 KSKEVCKNCSPG
+387 KKQEMCKNCSPG

>member
-1 MRAILQLKPLLTI
+1 M
-14 HLNAKSQSSLKN
+14 
-26 KITLKNKLNHARII
+26 
-40 LEFIPSLIYFLIQK
+40 
-54 VSVLKHLAPLIHIPF
+54 KHLTPLTHTIF
-69 KALWLG
+69 KALFLG
-75 TALSM
+75 TALSAS
-80 FLSLNLNAEEN
+80 LSLAATES
-91 PTKTEPKSAKGVKNK
+91 PTKGVKNK

-122 KDFNAKQKEVLKAAY
+122 KGFNAKQKEVLKAAY

-157 CAGTY
+157 CAGVY
-162 KINFSDPSAGIYHA
+162 KINFSDPSAGVYHS
-176 YIPSVLKSYGHNNSP
+176 YIPSVLKSYGHNDSP

-196 MGELLIKDDAFAS
+196 MGELLIKNDAFAS

-237 SRWEKNEKANAD
+237 SRWERSEKSNAE
-249 AEKYYEEIQDKIR
+249 AEKYYEDIQDRIR

-292 IGNAMPQTLA
+292 IGNAMPQTLIA
-302 KTETKETQIEET
+302 KETQTEKT
-314 QTQKS
+314 QTEKS
-319 QEMKEAA
+319 QEMKEAT
-326 SEQAIKKPLEKE
+326 SEQTTSKPEKA
-338 KDKPMYFAQINSS
+338 KDKPMYLAQINST
-351 ADFAPAKKSPKKPAK
+351 DFTPAKKSPKKPAK
-366 ASPKRS
+366 VSQKRP
-372 SKNNISVKNN
+372 KNNKNN
-382 TKTAS
+382 AKSSTKTAS
-387 KSKEVCKNCSPG
+387 KKQEVCKNCSPG

>member
-1 MRAILQLKPLLTI
+1 M
-14 HLNAKSQSSLKN
+14 
-26 KITLKNKLNHARII
+26 
-40 LEFIPSLIYFLIQK
+40 
-54 VSVLKHLAPLIHIPF
+54 KHLTPLIHIPF

-75 TALSM
+75 TVLSAS
-80 FLSLNLNAEEN
+80 LSLVAAES
-91 PTKTEPKSAKGVKNK
+91 PTKTEPKPANKGVKNK

-115 MTNCDNI
+115 MTNCDNL

-157 CAGTY
+157 CAGVY

-249 AEKYYEEIQDKIR
+249 AEKYYEEIQDRIR

-302 KTETKETQIEET
+302 KTETKETQIEEI

-338 KDKPMYFAQINSS
+338 KDKPMYFAQINS
-351 ADFAPAKKSPKKPAK
+351 ADFVPAKKSPKKPAK

-372 SKNNISVKNN
+372 SKNNISVKSN

-387 KSKEVCKNCSPG
+387 KKQEVCKNCSPG

>member
-1 MRAILQLKPLLTI
+1 M
-14 HLNAKSQSSLKN
+14 
-26 KITLKNKLNHARII
+26 
-40 LEFIPSLIYFLIQK
+40 
-54 VSVLKHLAPLIHIPF
+54 KHLTPLTHTLF

-75 TALSM
+75 TVLSAS
-80 FLSLNLNAEEN
+80 LSLVAAES
-91 PTKTEPKSAKGVKNK
+91 PTKTEPKPAKGVKNK

-157 CAGTY
+157 CAGVY
-162 KINFSDPSAGIYHA
+162 KINFSDPSVGVYHS
-176 YIPSVLKSYGHNNSP
+176 YIPSVLKSYGHNDSP

-237 SRWEKNEKANAD
+237 SRWEKNEKSNAD
-249 AEKYYEEIQDKIR
+249 AEKYYEEIQDRIR

-302 KTETKETQIEET
+302 AKETQIEET
-314 QTQKS
+314 QVEKSQTQKS
-319 QEMKEAA
+319 QEMKEAT
-326 SEQAIKKPLEKE
+326 SEQTTNKPEKE
-338 KDKPMYFAQINSS
+338 KDKPMYFAQINS
-351 ADFAPAKKSPKKPAK
+351 ADFTPAKKSPKKPAK
-366 ASPKRS
+366 ASPKHS
-372 SKNNISVKNN
+372 SKNNTNNVKSNA
-382 TKTAS
+382 KTAS
-387 KSKEVCKNCSPG
+387 KNSKNKEVCKNCSPG
-399 QRNAILANHITLM
+399 QRNAILANRITLM

>member
-1 MRAILQLKPLLTI
+1 M
-14 HLNAKSQSSLKN
+14 
-26 KITLKNKLNHARII
+26 
-40 LEFIPSLIYFLIQK
+40 
-54 VSVLKHLAPLIHIPF
+54 KHLTPLTHTLF

-75 TALSM
+75 AALSTS
-80 FLSLNLNAEEN
+80 LSLVAAEN
-91 PTKTEPKSAKGVKNK
+91 PTKTEPKPANGVKNK

-115 MTNCDNI
+115 MTNCDNL

-157 CAGTY
+157 CAGVY
-162 KINFSDPSAGIYHA
+162 KINFSDPSTGIYHS

-218 WKTRYHDNLKD
+218 WKTRYHDNLKN

-237 SRWEKNEKANAD
+237 SRWEKNEKSNAE
-249 AEKYYEEIQDKIR
+249 AEKYYEEIQDRIR

-302 KTETKETQIEET
+302 TQKSQIEKTQIEET
-314 QTQKS
+314 QAEKP
-319 QEMKEAA
+319 QEMKEAT
-326 SEQAIKKPLEKE
+326 SEQITNKPEKA
-338 KDKPMYFAQINSS
+338 KDKPMYLAQINN
-351 ADFAPAKKSPKKPAK
+351 ADFVPAKKSPKKPAK

-387 KSKEVCKNCSPG
+387 KNSKNKEVCKNCSPG

>member
-1 MRAILQLKPLLTI
+1 M
-14 HLNAKSQSSLKN
+14 
-26 KITLKNKLNHARII
+26 
-40 LEFIPSLIYFLIQK
+40 
-54 VSVLKHLAPLIHIPF
+54 KHLTPLTHTIF

-75 TALSM
+75 TALSAS
-80 FLSLNLNAEEN
+80 LSLAAAES

-157 CAGTY
+157 CAGVY
-162 KINFSDPSAGIYHA
+162 KINFSDPSAGVYHS
-176 YIPSVLKSYGHNNSP
+176 YIPSVLKSYGHNDSP

-237 SRWEKNEKANAD
+237 SRWERSEKSNAE
-249 AEKYYEEIQDKIR
+249 AEKYYEEIQDRIR

-292 IGNAMPQTLA
+292 IGNAMPQALIA
-302 KTETKETQIEET
+302 KETKETKIEET
-314 QTQKS
+314 QAEKS
-319 QEMKEAA
+319 QEMKEAT
-326 SEQAIKKPLEKE
+326 SEQTKSKPEKA
-338 KDKPMYFAQINSS
+338 KDKPMYLAQINS
-351 ADFAPAKKSPKKPAK
+351 ADFTPAKKSPKKPAK
-366 ASPKRS
+366 VSQKRS
-372 SKNNISVKNN
+372 FKNNIKNNVKNN
-382 TKTAS
+382 AKTAS
-387 KSKEVCKNCSPG
+387 KKQEVCKNCSPG
-399 QRNAILANHITLM
+399 QRNAILANRITLM

>member
-1 MRAILQLKPLLTI
+1 M
-14 HLNAKSQSSLKN
+14 
-26 KITLKNKLNHARII
+26 
-40 LEFIPSLIYFLIQK
+40 
-54 VSVLKHLAPLIHIPF
+54 KHLTPLTHTLF
-69 KALWLG
+69 RALWLG
-75 TALSM
+75 VVLSAS
-80 FLSLNLNAEEN
+80 LSLVAAES

-115 MTNCDNI
+115 MTNCNNL

-157 CAGTY
+157 CAGVY
-162 KINFSDPSAGIYHA
+162 KINFSDPSAGVYHS
-176 YIPSVLKSYGHNNSP
+176 YIPSVLKSYGHNDSP

-237 SRWEKNEKANAD
+237 SRWEKNEKSNAD
-249 AEKYYEEIQDKIR
+249 AEKYYEEIQDRIR

-302 KTETKETQIEET
+302 AQKSQIEKSQIEET
-314 QTQKS
+314 QAEKP
-319 QEMKEAA
+319 QEMKETT
-326 SEQAIKKPLEKE
+326 SEQITNKPEKE
-338 KDKPMYFAQINSS
+338 KDKPMYFAQINS
-351 ADFAPAKKSPKKPAK
+351 ADFTPAKKSPKKPAK
-366 ASPKRS
+366 ASLKRS
-372 SKNNISVKNN
+372 SKNNINNIKNN

>member
-1 MRAILQLKPLLTI
+1 M
-14 HLNAKSQSSLKN
+14 
-26 KITLKNKLNHARII
+26 
-40 LEFIPSLIYFLIQK
+40 
-54 VSVLKHLAPLIHIPF
+54 KHLTPLTHTLF
-69 KALWLG
+69 KALFLG
-75 TALSM
+75 TALSAS
-80 FLSLNLNAEEN
+80 LSLAATES
-91 PTKTEPKSAKGVKNK
+91 PTKTEPKPAKGVKNK

-157 CAGTY
+157 CAGVY
-162 KINFSDPSAGIYHA
+162 KINFSDPSAGVYHS
-176 YIPSVLKSYGHNNSP
+176 YIPSVLKSYGHNDSP

-237 SRWEKNEKANAD
+237 SRWEKNEKSNAD
-249 AEKYYEEIQDKIR
+249 AEKYYEEIQDRIR

-302 KTETKETQIEET
+302 SQKSQIEKSQTEET
-314 QTQKS
+314 QAEKS
-319 QEMKEAA
+319 QEMKEVTSDQTAN
-326 SEQAIKKPLEKE
+326 KPEKA
-338 KDKPMYFAQINSS
+338 KDKPMYLAQINS
-351 ADFAPAKKSPKKPAK
+351 ADFTPAKKSPKKPAK
-366 ASPKRS
+366 ANPKRS
-372 SKNNISVKNN
+372 SKNNIKNNVKSN

>member
-1 MRAILQLKPLLTI
+1 M
-14 HLNAKSQSSLKN
+14 
-26 KITLKNKLNHARII
+26 
-40 LEFIPSLIYFLIQK
+40 
-54 VSVLKHLAPLIHIPF
+54 KHLTPLTHTIF
-69 KALWLG
+69 KALLLG
-75 TALSM
+75 TALSAS
-80 FLSLNLNAEEN
+80 LSLAATES
-91 PTKTEPKSAKGVKNK
+91 PTKTEPKPAKGVKNK

-157 CAGTY
+157 CAGVY

-237 SRWEKNEKANAD
+237 SRWEKNEKSNAD

-302 KTETKETQIEET
+302 AQKSQIEET
-314 QTQKS
+314 QAEKPR
-319 QEMKEAA
+319 EMKEAT
-326 SEQAIKKPLEKE
+326 SEQTANKPEKA
-338 KDKPMYFAQINSS
+338 KDKPMYLAQINS
-351 ADFAPAKKSPKKPAK
+351 ADFTPAKKSPKKPAK

-372 SKNNISVKNN
+372 SKNNIKNNVKNN
-382 TKTAS
+382 AKTAS

-399 QRNAILANHITLM
+399 QRNAILANRITLM